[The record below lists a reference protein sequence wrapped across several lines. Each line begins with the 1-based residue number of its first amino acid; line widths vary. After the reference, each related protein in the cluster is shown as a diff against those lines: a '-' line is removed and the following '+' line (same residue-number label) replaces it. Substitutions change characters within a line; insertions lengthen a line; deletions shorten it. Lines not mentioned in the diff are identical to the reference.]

1 MEKRLV
7 FLKLGG
13 SVITDKDRPNSA
25 DLVRIQSIAAE
36 IRRAVE
42 DDPGLTL
49 LIGHGSGSFG
59 HHAANKYGT
68 RDGVKTPQDRQGF
81 CEVALRAAELNQI
94 LTEQLVLAGISALSV
109 SPFSGILSSNRKITS
124 WDTAVIKECLAQN
137 LVPVIYG
144 DVILDRQLGGTI
156 LSTEELF
163 AWLALKFRPDQ
174 ILLAGLEEGVW
185 KDFPARTQLYT
196 EINPLT
202 FNDGQSQVQSS
213 ASTDVTG
220 GMRSK
225 VESMVALVRQAAD
238 LEVVIFS
245 GQIEGNVYSTLK
257 GEHRGTLI
265 RKRKG

>member
-13 SVITDKDRPNSA
+13 SVITDKDRPNTA

-36 IRRAVE
+36 IRHALD
-42 DDPGLTL
+42 DDPGLSL

-59 HHAANKYGT
+59 HQAAKKYGT
-68 RDGVKTPQDRQGF
+68 RDGVKTHQDWQGF
-81 CEVALRAAELNQI
+81 CEVAMRAAELNKI
-94 LTEQLVLAGISALSV
+94 LTEQLVQSGISALSV
-109 SPFSGILSSNRKITS
+109 SPFSGIVSSNREIVS
-124 WDTAVIKECLAQN
+124 WDTSVIEKCLSN
-137 LVPVIYG
+137 KLVPIVYG

-163 AWLALKFRPDQ
+163 AWLALKLHTDR
-174 ILLAGLEEGVW
+174 ILLAGIEVGVW

-196 EINPLT
+196 DINPLT
-202 FNDGQSQVQSS
+202 FDDGKSEVQSS

-225 VESMVALVRQAAD
+225 VESMVALVRQVAD
-238 LEVVIFS
+238 LEVMVFS

-257 GEHRGTLI
+257 GEPRGTLI
-265 RKRKG
+265 SKGKG